1 MRTRKILIT
10 LLILFTFTGCTLT
23 IDNISNDNILD
34 NVDIILNNKIKYSNK
49 DAVGYQYYL
58 PNNMN
63 VKSSSEFNE
72 ILTSSNITYYL
83 YADVVS
89 YYYKTKSNYNVESNA
104 YISKKLSY
112 NNKEGYLEIN
122 KQDDKYYVEMMFN
135 YAKME
140 SLVSES
146 KLNEVVS
153 NMSYILSSIKYNKN
167 VIETLIGNKKYEL
180 SDSET
185 YNIFK
190 TKKKANNFL
199 DYVNEYDNYDGDVES
214 LIEKNEIQK
223 DDE

>member
-1 MRTRKILIT
+1 MRIKKVLIT
-10 LLILFTFTGCTLT
+10 LLILFTFTGCSLT
-23 IDNISNDNILD
+23 IENISNDDILK
-34 NVDIILNNKIKYSNK
+34 NVDIILSDNIKYSNK

-72 ILTSSNITYYL
+72 ILTSSNVTYYL
-83 YADVVS
+83 YADIVS
-89 YYYKTKSNYNVESNA
+89 YYYKTKSNYSLESSA

-112 NNKEGYLEIN
+112 NKKDGYLEIN
-122 KQDDKYYVEMMFN
+122 KQEDKYYVEMMFN

-140 SLVSES
+140 SLVSENE
-146 KLNEVVS
+146 LNEVVS

-214 LIEKNEIQK
+214 LIEKNEMQK
-223 DDE
+223 DNE